1 MMLPRRPDTRLC
13 ACCLALGLVLGLG
26 LGAAAS
32 VPQSAWAQSPAVPG
46 DPIRAMGIETA
57 VAQAAAGLA
66 LEPLLQQLAPLA
78 VELAATPQAAGRS
91 PADLA
96 SLFAQRMPEIR
107 NRLLDLVLSSNWTQG
122 IASRYRQVVLLEFTS
137 VELQQ
142 LQGMMAG
149 QGVQRMFAAAPRG
162 LTEEQIRREF
172 SRQEQQE
179 IAIFLRSPE
188 WNKLRESGARFLNG
202 SLPAVSAQEQQAW
215 LNGLRSVLLEV
226 MN

>member
-1 MMLPRRPDTRLC
+1 MMLTRRPDARRS
-13 ACCLALGLVLGLG
+13 ACCAALVLFLGLG
-26 LGAAAS
+26 LGAGAS
-32 VPQSAWAQSPAVPG
+32 VPQPARAQSLAAPG

-66 LEPLLQQLAPLA
+66 LEPLLQQLTPLA
-78 VELAATPQAAGRS
+78 VELAGTPQAAGRS

-96 SLFAQRMPEIR
+96 GLFAQRMPDIR
-107 NRLLDLVLSSNWTQG
+107 NRLLDLVMASNWTQG
-122 IASRYRQVVLLEFTS
+122 IAARYRQTVLLEFTS

-149 QGVQRMFAAAPRG
+149 QGVQRMFASAQRG
-162 LTEEQIRREF
+162 LTEDQIRREF

-188 WNKLRESGARFLNG
+188 WNKLQESGGRFLSG
-202 SLPAVSAQEQQAW
+202 GLPAVPPQEQQAW

-226 MN
+226 MK